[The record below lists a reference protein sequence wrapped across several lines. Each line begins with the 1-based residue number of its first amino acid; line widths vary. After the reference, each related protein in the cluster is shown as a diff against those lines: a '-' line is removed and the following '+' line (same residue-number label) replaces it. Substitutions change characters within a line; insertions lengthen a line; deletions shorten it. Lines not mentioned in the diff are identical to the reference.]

1 METSLKDKLNNDL
14 KQAMKSGE
22 TTKRNVIRLVL
33 AAVNNAE
40 TAKKVKLTSDKTML
54 DAFEKETPEKQKS
67 ITDEIS
73 KKSQLSSE
81 EVIGII
87 QKEFRQRQES
97 ITAFKQGNRP
107 DLAAKEEEE
116 AKILQSYL
124 PQQASRDEIFS
135 AAKRIIAE
143 TGARGPSDKGKVMPR
158 LIAEFKGKA
167 NGRDINAVVSELLK

>member
-1 METSLKDKLNNDL
+1 
-14 KQAMKSGE
+14 
-22 TTKRNVIRLVL
+22 
-33 AAVNNAE
+33 
-40 TAKKVKLTSDKTML
+40 ML

-73 KKSQLSSE
+73 RKSQLNNE

-97 ITAFKQGNRP
+97 ITAFKQGNRL

-124 PQQASRDEIFS
+124 PQQASRDEILA

-143 TGARGPSDKGKVMPR
+143 TGARGPSNKGKVMPK

-167 NGRDINAVVSELLK
+167 DGRDINAVVSELLK